1 MPLDLARIGEEDL
14 VNFELVEEK
23 KTRSED
29 ASTKTSTDL
38 GVPNVEIMDEF
49 ETHINHRG
57 QAY

>member
-57 QAY
+57 